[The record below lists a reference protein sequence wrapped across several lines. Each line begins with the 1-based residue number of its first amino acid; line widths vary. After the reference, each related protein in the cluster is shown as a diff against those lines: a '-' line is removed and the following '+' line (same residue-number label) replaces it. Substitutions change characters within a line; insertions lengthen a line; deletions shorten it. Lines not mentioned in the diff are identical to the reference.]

1 LVPLDT
7 LNPLDTP
14 SNLLPPAFAQ
24 LLGQQQ
30 AMQLLQ
36 QAIQQNRIAPA
47 YLFTGPDGVGRSLA
61 AQGFIQ
67 QLFTA
72 GITADNKANRSS
84 ESAQR
89 LIWQRLQQ
97 SNHPDRLWVE
107 PTYLQQG
114 KLIPQSQIQEGEK
127 GKTRPQIRLE
137 QIRELVRFLSRPPL
151 EAPRSVV
158 VLEQAETMAEA
169 AANALLK
176 TLEEPG
182 RATLILLVPSEVAI
196 LPTLVSRCQR
206 IPFSRLSEADC
217 AQVLTNLGETD
228 LLQQPQILAM
238 AEGSPGAAL
247 MHWRQWQAIPAELL
261 QACQTRPS
269 TPRQA
274 LELAQQVSK
283 SLETE
288 TQLWLLDYL
297 QHWFW
302 QQYHQRQFLEPLE
315 AARQQLRSYAQPQ
328 LVWEVAWLK
337 LSHQR

>member
-1 LVPLDT
+1 VVRLE
-7 LNPLDTP
+7 TP
-14 SNLLPPAFAQ
+14 AAALPPAFAQ
-24 LLGQQQ
+24 LQGQQQ
-30 AMQLLQ
+30 AVMLLQ

-61 AQGFIQ
+61 AQGFMQ

-72 GITADNKANRSS
+72 STPEAKHS
-84 ESAQR
+84 QV
-89 LIWQRLQQ
+89 WQRLRQG
-97 SNHPDRLWVE
+97 NHPDRLWVE

-114 KLIPQSQIQEGEK
+114 KLIPQSQIQEGDK

-217 AQVLTNLGETD
+217 AQVLTKLGETE

-247 MHWRQWQAIPAELL
+247 THWRQWQAIPPELL
-261 QACQTRPS
+261 STCQTRPQ

-337 LSHQR
+337 LSQIGNA